1 MKNYFSIIDCDNNF
15 CELVERLTDDDFLE
29 KLDKK
34 DIKEKIE
41 ELEKIYLMISE
52 KFQNTLLDLWDENK
66 DYIDVNEFKD
76 FISMRYSYSNFDNFF
91 DTIEEFKN
99 FYQKEKDWENI
110 EF

>member
-1 MKNYFSIIDCDNNF
+1 MKNFSILDCDNNF
-15 CELVERLTDDDFLE
+15 CEIVERLTDDSFLE

-34 DIKEKIE
+34 DIKENIE

-52 KFQNTLLDLWDENK
+52 KFQNTLCNLWDENK

-76 FISMRYSYSNFDNFF
+76 YISVHYGYSNFDSFWNI
-91 DTIEEFKN
+91 IEEFEK
-99 FYQKEKDWENI
+99 FYQREKDWENI

>member
-1 MKNYFSIIDCDNNF
+1 MEDN
-15 CELVERLTDDDFLE
+15 
-29 KLDKK
+29 
-34 DIKEKIE
+34 KEKIE